1 MQAMTTAPT
10 LPADFNDFVGNSS
23 TVESLRTA
31 IAGGRLPHSLILA
44 GPSGAGKYTLA
55 LMLAMSIECE
65 RQPRELRSY
74 EPALGSDGQTL
85 ALFCGHCANCTRI
98 ASAADLEAQVAAAV
112 LAREEL
118 RETDKKDT
126 RVLIQ
131 PHPDVLILP
140 PDPPQLLIKLGQV
153 RTLIQQA
160 HYLPAEAPRRVFILT
175 AANMMKEAANSL
187 LKILEEP
194 PDTVNI
200 LILAENPGEL
210 LPTIRSRCATVRLGA
225 LPVEEIETLLAYR
238 RPEVPPNQRALIAR
252 LSQGAAGRALAF
264 DLDAYTAAR
273 ADALIFLHNAAA
285 GSQAG
290 DRSGAQSSDSSGAPS
305 QAVSSPEVG
314 SSAGSRSRV
323 ASGAP
328 HLDSEMWVHE
338 PDHTALFKMTET
350 YRAGAEGQQKTT
362 TLLRALSLL
371 LEDLLLLNA
380 GTPELLRNIDLR
392 PELERLAAALPFAWI
407 ERASHAADQVQS
419 GLRRNLLRSLSLDA
433 FAAQLTTPA

>member
-55 LMLAMSIECE
+55 LMLTMSIECE
-65 RQPRELRSY
+65 RQPRDLWSN
-74 EPALGSDGQTL
+74 GQTL
-85 ALFCGHCANCTRI
+85 AGFCGHCANCTRI

-112 LAREEL
+112 AARDEL

-160 HYLPAEAPRRVFILT
+160 HYLPAEAPRRIFILT

-194 PDTVNI
+194 PDSVNI
-200 LILAENPGEL
+200 IILAENPGEL

-225 LPVEEIETLLAYR
+225 LPVEEIESLLAYR
-238 RPEVPPNQRALIAR
+238 RPEVPPKQRALIAR

-290 DRSGAQSSDSSGAPS
+290 DKSGAP
-305 QAVSSPEVG
+305 
-314 SSAGSRSRV
+314 RL
-323 ASGAP
+323 AS
-328 HLDSEMWVHE
+328 ETWVHE

-350 YRAGAEGQQKTT
+350 YRAGADGQQKTT
-362 TLLRALSLL
+362 TLLRAFSLL

-380 GTPELLRNIDLR
+380 GTPELLRNIDIR
-392 PELERLAAALPFAWI
+392 PELDRLAAALPFEWI
-407 ERASHAADQVQS
+407 ERASHALDQVHS

-433 FAAQLTTPA
+433 LAAQLTEPTR

>member
-1 MQAMTTAPT
+1 MPT
-10 LPADFNDFVGNSS
+10 LPADFNEFLGNTH

-31 IAGGRLPHSLILA
+31 IAAGHLPHAVLLS
-44 GPSGAGKYTLA
+44 GPAGKYTLA
-55 LMLAMSIECE
+55 LMLTMAIECE
-65 RQPRELRSY
+65 RQPRDLWSGTDTA
-74 EPALGSDGQTL
+74 PGQTL
-85 ALFCGHCANCTRI
+85 AAFCGHCRNCTRI
-98 ASAADLEAQVAAAV
+98 ASAANLEDHVAAAV
-112 LAREEL
+112 LAREDL

-175 AANMMKEAANSL
+175 SSAMMKEAANSL

-194 PDTVNI
+194 PPTVQI
-200 LILAENPGEL
+200 FLLAENPGEL
-210 LPTIRSRCATVRLGA
+210 LPTIRSRCAQVRLGA
-225 LPVEEIETLLAYR
+225 LPVEEIEMLLVTR
-238 RPEVPPNQRALIAR
+238 RPEISPKQRALIAR
-252 LSQGAAGRALAF
+252 LAQGAAGRALTF
-264 DLDAYTAAR
+264 DLEAYTSAR
-273 ADALIFLHNAAA
+273 ADALIFLHNAGSHPQKSGVPGLASETGDSGHRSAA
-285 GSQAG
+285 SQ
-290 DRSGAQSSDSSGAPS
+290 
-305 QAVSSPEVG
+305 
-314 SSAGSRSRV
+314 
-323 ASGAP
+323 
-328 HLDSEMWVHE
+328 E

-350 YRAGAEGQQKTT
+350 YRAGADGQQKTT

-392 PELERLAAALPFAWI
+392 AELDRLAAALPFEWI
-407 ERASHAADQVQS
+407 ERASHALDQVHS

-433 FAAQLTTPA
+433 LAAQLTEPTR